1 MTFALDT
8 YEPVSF
14 HTYPALMRAAEA
26 RTEVLQPVEPS
37 NLSEPGVATAA
48 PVPEKSVP
56 VVAYLVGIGA
66 TAVLREQLADFLDA
80 AGARRDVRVSVGVSG
95 ASTVSWVLR
104 DAVPY
109 GVRALP
115 RYPPDTS
122 AADPQAALEAA
133 GAVLAEDAPN
143 SSDRQLVVLVWD
155 RPPTP
160 VRLPASLATA
170 LVLHCV
176 DAVLDQPPPDGQGPC
191 WQLWRSRP
199 RPPRSLMA
207 QAGRLLAG
215 WDAFTE
221 IPDGLVLTRLG

>member
-8 YEPVSF
+8 YEPVAF

-26 RTEVLQPVEPS
+26 RTEVLHPAEPTHRP
-37 NLSEPGVATAA
+37 EPGVAAAA
-48 PVPEKSVP
+48 PVPDKSVP

-66 TAVLREQLADFLDA
+66 TTVLRDQLADFLDA
-80 AGARRDVRVSVGVSG
+80 AGVRRDVRVSVGVSSG
-95 ASTVSWVLR
+95 STVEWVLR

-115 RYPPDTS
+115 SYPPDTS

-133 GAVLAEDAPN
+133 GAVLADDASASP
-143 SSDRQLVVLVWD
+143 DRRLVVLVWD
-155 RPPTP
+155 RPPAP
-160 VRLPASLATA
+160 VRLPGSLASA

-176 DAVLDQPPPDGQGPC
+176 DAVLDLPPPDGRGPC
-191 WQLWRSRP
+191 WLLWRSRP
-199 RPPRSLMA
+199 RPPRSVLA
-207 QAGRLLAG
+207 QAGRLLTG